1 MLSKKASS
9 IVKKA
14 SGKSP
19 EASYAITLQDMREPS
34 ETLSTVVFKFKTAIT
49 EDTVKSNDFNALAE
63 NLIAEN
69 LDIVGSIMHQ
79 LGLSEYKPKNRASG
93 TINYIADEDPEFND
107 PQNIPVRLVNGRFA
121 KISNIRSLLEIAT
134 KKYMFKYMD
143 GHDGTLHNRT
153 GRFIN
158 SFKLFEPVVDNVN
171 ERVSLYFTYMLYP
184 YQVFDPYYV
193 GRTKNLHLA
202 SEARNPRKIIGE
214 NLMSAAKDILS
225 AKYKLKIAQRR

>member
-14 SGKSP
+14 SGKNP

-49 EDTVKSNDFNALAE
+49 EDTIKSNDFNALAE

-69 LDIVGSIMHQ
+69 LDIVSSVMYK
-79 LGLSEYKPKNRASG
+79 LGLSEFKPKNRASG
-93 TINYIADEDPEFND
+93 TINYVADEEPEFAD
-107 PQNIPVRLVNGRFA
+107 SQSIPVRLANGRFA

-143 GHDGTLHNRT
+143 GHGGTLHNRT

-158 SFKLFEPVVDNVN
+158 SFELFEPIVDNVH
-171 ERVSLYFTYMLYP
+171 ETISLYFTYMLYP